1 MNTLRGMLEAIRIK
15 SKSKRIFGKWLKSQR
30 RLFHNSRRNVANK
43 LKNPRILRIT
53 FHTFRHWKAT
63 TLYHQTK
70 DIVYVMNYL
79 GHKNIKNTLMYVQ
92 LEEAIYKDG
101 SDDYISKAATTV
113 EEVCELVEAGFD
125 YVCDVGEAKV
135 FRKRK

>member
-1 MNTLRGMLEAIRIK
+1 MDIILIRLHVRAHSDTK
-15 SKSKRIFGKWLKSQR
+15 E
-30 RLFHNSRRNVANK
+30 
-43 LKNPRILRIT
+43 
-53 FHTFRHWKAT
+53 T
-63 TLYHQTK
+63 TLYHKTK
-70 DIVYVMNYL
+70 DILYVMNFL

-113 EEVCELVEAGFD
+113 EEVCTLVEAGFD
-125 YVCDVGEAKV
+125 YICDVGEAKV